1 MKKRFYYILGEILF
15 ILTIL
20 LSINFFID
28 AYGIFG
34 KNMKYQIL
42 EPNKNYL
49 KTKYILKNKHKYDAF
64 IFGSSRVG
72 VIPVEKISGYRFY
85 NMTYSEG
92 LPKEWLK
99 TINTFIEND
108 VAINMIIIGIDD
120 ISFKVDDRE
129 HLNQPMRIP
138 YQELSN
144 KGILKNYLFV
154 NPLNSY
160 NFLTLKEIIK
170 RNYSNDYSNIYKT
183 GSNITE
189 KTMSIEKEIEKNVKQ
204 HISKEIFLETSYGTK
219 KFINIDKNVEILKNI
234 ENLCIKNGIEVIFI
248 FNPLHSTAFINN
260 NEKEYI
266 AIKEKI
272 FKVLKSDIYDFSSNN
287 SISKNNYYWYETS
300 HFRVIV
306 GEMILKAIFKDK
318 FKEGMKI
325 DIPDDFIYYIKY
337 K

>member
-49 KTKYILKNKHKYDAF
+49 KTKYILKNKNKYDAF